1 MTAPAPHETRAFGA
15 PASDANLGAR
25 TLRLTVTLVAAC
37 VVFVG
42 GASALALVVT
52 RAAVGTSPARVDTAE
67 RAPAK
72 AAAPLEAPTDAPAVP
87 LGAPAP
93 SGQPAPRRNAPISI

>member
-1 MTAPAPHETRAFGA
+1 MTSRDPHEPRAHA
-15 PASDANLGAR
+15 PASDADLGAR
-25 TLRLTVTLVAAC
+25 TLRLTAALVAAC

-52 RAAVGTSPARVDTAE
+52 RAAVGTSPSSVEARD
-67 RAPAK
+67 RAPSK
-72 AAAPLEAPTDAPAVP
+72 AAAPSDTPTDAPAVP